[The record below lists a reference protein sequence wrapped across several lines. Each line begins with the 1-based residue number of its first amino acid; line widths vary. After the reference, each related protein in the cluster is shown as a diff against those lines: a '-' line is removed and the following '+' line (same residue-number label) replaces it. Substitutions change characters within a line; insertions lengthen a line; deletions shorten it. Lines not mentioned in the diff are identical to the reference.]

1 MQLNTTI
8 GNTMKKL
15 VLCGCSLGRSWMP
28 YFDGYI
34 PITHDSIPDQDYELG
49 NWKKVTRI
57 QQSGGT
63 HGLMLYRLLNHFL
76 VNEIKDTT
84 IVVQLTGYQRPCNVN
99 QYLTKEDKSNEI
111 NTFQNNIT
119 DNNEFIICGNT
130 KGNPLKHLSG
140 EADTECLIST
150 ICMLSKL
157 GAKVYVFRGWPG
169 ICSPDEWNRTST
181 MLKNAGVTT
190 TDLDYLTLA
199 YNSTTN
205 DWLNDKHPGVKLGCE
220 SFDKI
225 WKAIK

>member
-1 MQLNTTI
+1 MLTN
-8 GNTMKKL
+8 NL
-15 VLCGCSLGRSWMP
+15 VLCGCSLGESWMP
-28 YFDGYI
+28 YFDGQKR
-34 PITHDSIPDQDYELG
+34 TTDSALNNSYEFG

-63 HGLMLYRLLNHFL
+63 HGLMLYKLLNYFL
-76 VNEIKDTT
+76 INEINDTT
-84 IVVQLTGYQRPCNVN
+84 IVIQLTGYQRPSLVN
-99 QYLTKEDKSNEI
+99 QHPSIGENKSYEVS
-111 NTFQNNIT
+111 TFQNSIT
-119 DNNEFIICGNT
+119 DRDEFVICGKKAVDPWT
-130 KGNPLKHLSG
+130 HLSG
-140 EADTECLIST
+140 EADTECLISV

-157 GAKVYVFRGWPG
+157 GARVYAFRGWPG

-205 DWLNDKHPGVKLGCE
+205 DWLDDKHPGVKLGCE